1 MAILP
6 STRPGE
12 LIQEIGDSLLAAFRT
27 RPLVDEY
34 GVYEQ
39 LMSYW
44 NDVMHDDVALIMSE
58 GWDAAAKPRPTI
70 ENKERKLNE
79 TPDLVIGA
87 GRGASKYKMDLL
99 PPAVIV
105 TRYFATERAE
115 VDELNALAEQ
125 ASQAVEEFIEE
136 NSGEEG
142 PLADAMDDDKISK
155 VLASAHLKVA
165 KYEDPRS
172 DEVEALSELI
182 GLYNAEAEAN
192 RTAKDAQA
200 ELDRKTLAKYA
211 KLATEDIQSLV
222 IDDKWGTRF
231 VRGAQAELA
240 VPIRKLVDRLY
251 LLGDRY
257 SETLGALDAE
267 VERLSLDP
275 PI

>member
-1 MAILP
+1 
-6 STRPGE
+6 
-12 LIQEIGDSLLAAFRT
+12 
-27 RPLVDEY
+27 
-34 GVYEQ
+34 
-39 LMSYW
+39 
-44 NDVMHDDVALIMSE
+44 
-58 GWDAAAKPRPTI
+58 
-70 ENKERKLNE
+70 
-79 TPDLVIGA
+79 
-87 GRGASKYKMDLL
+87 
-99 PPAVIV
+99 
-105 TRYFATERAE
+105 
-115 VDELNALAEQ
+115 
-125 ASQAVEEFIEE
+125 
-136 NSGEEG
+136 
-142 PLADAMDDDKISK
+142 
-155 VLASAHLKVA
+155 LKVA